1 MDISGVP
8 IIDGFFGKTKTLR
21 VSMSVTDIGK
31 ITYDQNP
38 TSFVA
43 SGRFDFTGAGNDDE
57 PGDFYS
63 DLADSL
69 KNEVYGD
76 FDAQDNEGV
85 VYETMGKLTTS
96 VDYGVGFNESGNN
109 SKRSTLNLGLE
120 YRLLGLVPLRF
131 GTRVGGYSSTVY
143 SAGAGIDLNF
153 LELSFGA
160 SIVGKDTENGGSVAA
175 AFSGLVLR
183 F

>member
-1 MDISGVP
+1 M
-8 IIDGFFGKTKTLR
+8 FNFG
-21 VSMSVTDIGK
+21 
-31 ITYDQNP
+31 
-38 TSFVA
+38 A
-43 SGRFDFTGAGNDDE
+43 S
-57 PGDFYS
+57 
-63 DLADSL
+63 L
-69 KNEVYGD
+69 
-76 FDAQDNEGV
+76 
-85 VYETMGKLTTS
+85 TMGKLTTS
-96 VDYGVGFNESGNN
+96 VDYGVGFNDSGTN

-153 LELSFGA
+153 LEFSAGLSL
-160 SIVGKDTENGGSVAA
+160 VGNDTENGGSVAA

>member
-1 MDISGVP
+1 MYN
-8 IIDGFFGKTKTLR
+8 FG
-21 VSMSVTDIGK
+21 
-31 ITYDQNP
+31 
-38 TSFVA
+38 A
-43 SGRFDFTGAGNDDE
+43 S
-57 PGDFYS
+57 
-63 DLADSL
+63 L
-69 KNEVYGD
+69 
-76 FDAQDNEGV
+76 
-85 VYETMGKLTTS
+85 TMGKLTTS
-96 VDYGVGFNESGNN
+96 VDYGIGFNESGNN

-120 YRLLGLVPLRF
+120 YRLLGMVPLRF

-143 SAGAGIDLNF
+143 SAGAGVDLNF